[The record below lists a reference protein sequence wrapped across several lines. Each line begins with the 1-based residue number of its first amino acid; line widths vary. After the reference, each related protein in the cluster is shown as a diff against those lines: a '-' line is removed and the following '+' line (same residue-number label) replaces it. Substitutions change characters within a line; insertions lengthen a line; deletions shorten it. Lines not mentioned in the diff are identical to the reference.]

1 MPKSSRGPPPAASSG
16 RSRPAVRS
24 SARAD
29 ARFTDARRSPVVRP
43 RASSGATQTSS
54 SRPQMGATSQRTRAS
69 RSRPAVPLKLG
80 ASSVAERA
88 SQCCVR
94 SRSPMR
100 EASSETAM
108 VEAPGVRCCCCCC
121 CCFFAPMLP
130 DLRFLGGGGSERGG
144 GGEGGGGCGGG
155 GGDSGGRGSGSGSGG
170 GGASGGG
177 GGCCCWEDR
186 SSTCP
191 SRMDIGG
198 GGGAGG
204 GCGRRFA
211 SDGAGTT
218 TSATTVTGAAS
229 TIAEVPDGS
238 MGGSHPEDRGAA
250 AAPHPGRPS
259 RPSPTTPQTNRVV
272 AACLRAPSARDKEHS
287 TRARHSPR
295 ACTQEGR
302 VRDTPSHGAPP
313 HHHPPTRNGRGCR
326 AFRGRARRLR
336 GGRGGCNGGC

>member
-16 RSRPAVRS
+16 RSRPAARS

-69 RSRPAVPLKLG
+69 RSRPAVPLRLG

-100 EASSETAM
+100 ESSSETAM

-144 GGEGGGGCGGG
+144 GGDGGGGCGGG
-155 GGDSGGRGSGSGSGG
+155 GGDSGGRGSGSGSSGG

-177 GGCCCWEDR
+177 GGCCCREDR

-191 SRMDIGG
+191 SKMDDGG
-198 GGGAGG
+198 GG
-204 GCGRRFA
+204 
-211 SDGAGTT
+211 GAGTT

-229 TIAEVPDGS
+229 TIAEVAFCAANAAIGPARCIDG
-238 MGGSHPEDRGAA
+238 GGRTPQVQKTGGAGRRPAPSLLALAHDHNTVQTPSSPLACALQVRAIKNTAQSGAA
-250 AAPHPGRPS
+250 LSEGVH
-259 RPSPTTPQTNRVV
+259 
-272 AACLRAPSARDKEHS
+272 
-287 TRARHSPR
+287 TRGPR
-295 ACTQEGR
+295 E
-302 VRDTPSHGAPP
+302 
-313 HHHPPTRNGRGCR
+313 
-326 AFRGRARRLR
+326 
-336 GGRGGCNGGC
+336 